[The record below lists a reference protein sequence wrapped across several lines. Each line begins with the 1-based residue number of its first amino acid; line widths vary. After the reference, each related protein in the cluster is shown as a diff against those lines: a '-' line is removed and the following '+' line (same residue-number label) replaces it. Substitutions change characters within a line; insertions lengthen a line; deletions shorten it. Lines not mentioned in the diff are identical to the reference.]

1 MQTTTVSGR
10 TWSFSHSLGAFST
23 EGEGFL
29 HPTDVA
35 VAPGGILYV
44 VSRGQ
49 FATADSINFRD
60 RLRITKLTIEEEF
73 VNEFATGHFT
83 WPAGLALDGQG
94 NLYCSD
100 ERDNL
105 IHVYGPDGQKLDA
118 WGRGGADP
126 GQFSGPSGLAFDSED
141 TLYVVDTFNHR
152 VQQYTRDGSGLGSW
166 GCAGVGEG
174 QFDRPWG
181 VTVDGKGDV
190 YVADWGNNRVQK
202 FAPDGSFVMSFGAGS
217 YGGELNHPA
226 DVAVDSQG
234 DVYVTDW
241 GNKRVQIYDATGEIL
256 TALHGDAMEFSQWG
270 RQYVEANGEVAKA
283 YRRVEDMSPLGKF
296 DRPRGIAIDERD
308 RVIVVD
314 STRCRLQVYAK
325 QDGYIDPPFNR

>member
-1 MQTTTVSGR
+1 M
-10 TWSFSHSLGAFST
+10 
-23 EGEGFL
+23 
-29 HPTDVA
+29 
-35 VAPGGILYV
+35 
-44 VSRGQ
+44 
-49 FATADSINFRD
+49 DSIQSRD

-73 VNEFATGHFT
+73 ISEFATGHFS
-83 WPAGLALDGQG
+83 WPAGLALDSQG

-105 IHVYGPDGQKLDA
+105 IHVYSPDGEKLDA
-118 WGRGGADP
+118 WGRKGAGQ
-126 GQFSGPSGLAFDSED
+126 GQFSGPCGLAFDGAD
-141 TLYVVDTFNHR
+141 TLHVVDTFNHR
-152 VQQYTRDGSGLGSW
+152 VQRFTRDGASLGSW
-166 GCAGVGEG
+166 GSAGVDPG

-181 VTVDGKGDV
+181 VTIDENGDV

-202 FAPDGSFVMSFGAGS
+202 FAPDGSFLMSIGSVS

-241 GNKRVQIYDATGEIL
+241 GNKRVQIYDAAGEVL
-256 TALHGDAMEFSQWG
+256 TALYGDAMEFSQWG
-270 RQYVEANGEVAKA
+270 RLKMEGNEEVAKA
-283 YRRVEDMSPLGKF
+283 YARVEDLSPLGKF

-308 RVIVVD
+308 RVVVVD

-325 QDGYIDPPFNR
+325 EDGYTDPELNL

>member
-1 MQTTTVSGR
+1 MLTTTVSGR
-10 TWSFSHSLGAFST
+10 TWSFSHSLGAFS
-23 EGEGFL
+23 EAGKGFL

-49 FATADSINFRD
+49 FATMDSKISKD
-60 RLRITKLTIEEEF
+60 RLRITKLTVEEEF
-73 VNEFATGHFT
+73 ISEFATGHFT
-83 WPAGLALDGQG
+83 WPAGLALDSQG

-100 ERDNL
+100 EYDNL
-105 IHVYGPDGQKLDA
+105 VYVYSADGQRLDA
-118 WGRGGADP
+118 WGRVGA
-126 GQFSGPSGLAFDSED
+126 GAGHFSGPCGLAFDSED
-141 TLYVVDTFNHR
+141 NLYVVDTFNDR
-152 VQQYTRDGSGLGSW
+152 LQQFTRDGTSLGSW
-166 GCAGVGEG
+166 GSAGVGEG
-174 QFDRPWG
+174 QFNRPWG
-181 VTVDGKGDV
+181 VTIDGKGDV

-202 FAPDGSFVMSFGAGS
+202 FAPDGSFLMSFGSAS

-241 GNKRVQIYDATGEIL
+241 GNKRVQIYDAAGEIL
-256 TALHGDAMEFSQWG
+256 TALYGDATEFSQWG
-270 RQYVEANGEVAKA
+270 RQIVEANEDIARA
-283 YRRVEDMSPLGKF
+283 YSRVEDMSPLGKF
-296 DRPRGIAIDERD
+296 DRPRGIAIDEKD

-325 QDGYIDPPFNR
+325 ENGYIDPQFNL

>member
-1 MQTTTVSGR
+1 MRTTTVSGR

-23 EGEGFL
+23 EGKGFL

-35 VAPGGILYV
+35 VAPDGVLYV

-49 FATADSINFRD
+49 FATMDSIQSRD

-73 VNEFATGHFT
+73 ISEFATGHFS
-83 WPAGLALDGQG
+83 WPAGLALDSQG

-105 IHVYGPDGQKLDA
+105 IHVYSPDGEKLDA
-118 WGRGGADP
+118 WGRKGAGQ
-126 GQFSGPSGLAFDSED
+126 GQFSGPCGLAFDGAD
-141 TLYVVDTFNHR
+141 TLHVVDTFNHR
-152 VQQYTRDGSGLGSW
+152 VQRFTRDGASLGSW
-166 GCAGVGEG
+166 GSAGVDPG

-181 VTVDGKGDV
+181 VTIDENGDV

-202 FAPDGSFVMSFGAGS
+202 FAPDGSFLMSIGSVS

-241 GNKRVQIYDATGEIL
+241 GNKRVQIYDAAGEVL
-256 TALHGDAMEFSQWG
+256 TALYGDAMEFSQWG
-270 RQYVEANGEVAKA
+270 RLKMEGNEEVAKA
-283 YRRVEDMSPLGKF
+283 YARVEDLSPLGKF

-308 RVIVVD
+308 RVVVVD

-325 QDGYIDPPFNR
+325 EDGYTDPELNL

>member
-1 MQTTTVSGR
+1 MLTTTVSGR
-10 TWSFSHSLGAFST
+10 TWSFSHSLGAFAT

-49 FATADSINFRD
+49 FATMDSVKSKD

-73 VNEFATGHFT
+73 ISEFATGHFT
-83 WPAGLALDGQG
+83 WPAGLALDSQG
-94 NLYCSD
+94 DLYCSD
-100 ERDNL
+100 EYDNL
-105 IHVYGPDGQKLDA
+105 IRVYSADGQKLDS
-118 WGRGGADP
+118 WGRAGSGP
-126 GQFSGPSGLAFDSED
+126 GQFSGPSGLAFDSDD

-152 VQQYTRDGSGLGSW
+152 LQQFARDGASLGGW
-166 GCAGVGEG
+166 GSAGVAEG

-181 VTVDGKGDV
+181 VTIDGKGDI

-202 FAPDGSFVMSFGAGS
+202 FAPDGSFLMSIGS
-217 YGGELNHPA
+217 SSDAGELNHPA

-256 TALHGDAMEFSQWG
+256 TALYGDAMEISRWG
-270 RQYVEANGEVAKA
+270 RQILEANTEVNTAF
-283 YRRVEDMSPLGKF
+283 RRVEDMSPLGKF
-296 DRPRGIAIDERD
+296 DRPRGIAIDEKD

-325 QDGYIDPPFNR
+325 ENSYVEPRFNL